1 MTLTLAERSQP
12 FLEFLEK
19 WNSGLLI
26 VKMADFVNDPDRTAV
41 ISVDVINGFCYFGPL
56 ASPRVAAIIDP
67 IIKIFENAWNLGVRH
82 ILLSQ
87 DTHEP
92 DAPEFS
98 AWPAHCVR
106 GTSEAETVDQFK
118 ALPFF
123 DQIEI
128 LEKNSISTGLNTGLN
143 NWLAAHSQVD
153 TFIVV
158 GDCTDL
164 CVYQLAMHLLL
175 DANSKQV
182 QRRVIVPAQ
191 AVDTYDYSLVSAEQ
205 HGGFPHDAD
214 LHHAFFLYHMALNG
228 VQVVQGIE

>member
-1 MTLTLAERSQP
+1 VTSTFVERSRP
-12 FLEFLEK
+12 FLNFLEL
-19 WNSGLLI
+19 WNAGLPV
-26 VKMADFVNDPDRTAV
+26 VKMADLVKDPDRTAV
-41 ISVDVINGFCYFGPL
+41 LSVDVTNGFCNFGPL

-67 IIKIFENAWNLGVRH
+67 IVHIFTAAWSLGVRN

-92 DAPEFS
+92 DAKEFS
-98 AWPAHCVR
+98 AWPPHCVR

-123 DQIEI
+123 DQIVK
-128 LEKNSISTGLNTGLN
+128 LEKNSISTGLNPGFN
-143 NWLAAHSQVD
+143 NWLAAHHQVN

-175 DANSKQV
+175 DANTKQLE
-182 QRRVIVPAQ
+182 RRVIVPAQ
-191 AVDTYDYSLVSAEQ
+191 AVDTYDNSVESAEE
-205 HGGFPHDAD
+205 HGGLPHDAD

-228 VQVVQGIE
+228 VQVVKGIE

>member
-1 MTLTLAERSQP
+1 MSQNFFERSQP
-12 FLEFLEK
+12 FLAFLDK
-19 WNSGLLI
+19 WNAGLPVVQMTDI
-26 VKMADFVNDPDRTAV
+26 IKDPDRTAV
-41 ISVDVINGFCYFGPL
+41 ISVDVTNGFCNFGPL

-67 IIKIFENAWNLGVRH
+67 IVRIFESAWNLGVRS

-92 DAPEFS
+92 DAREFA
-98 AWPAHCVR
+98 AWPSHCVR
-106 GTSEAETVDQFK
+106 GTSEAETVAQIK

-123 DQIEI
+123 DKIDL
-128 LEKNSISTGLNTGLN
+128 LEKNSISTGLNPGMD
-143 NWLAAHSQVD
+143 NWMAAHNHVD

-175 DANSKQV
+175 DANSRQLE
-182 QRRVIVPAQ
+182 RRVVVPAQ
-191 AVDTYDYSLVSAEQ
+191 AVDTYDYPVESAEKY
-205 HGGFPHDAD
+205 GGLPHDAE

-228 VQVVQGIE
+228 VQVVKGIE